1 MDGRMASELIPAEL
15 TLTLFE
21 APAREAGDAI
31 RKTFRFSGV
40 AAEYKDDGTPN
51 RTPVTVADKQVNALV
66 IQKLRAQMPS
76 PELSITG
83 EEQSDQRKGA
93 RYEIFVDPIDGTF
106 PYAAGIPVST
116 FMIAL
121 VTENQPQLACIYDP
135 FGDQLFSAQ
144 RGRGA
149 TLNGKPIS
157 VSTHTTFGGPT
168 IIGSVWW
175 NTSPFN
181 VGQLAGLLPTLTNA
195 SIINLLS
202 IGYMGAKVASG
213 EFAATLFPGHNA
225 HDTAALHLLV
235 EEAGGVV
242 TDIMGN
248 PLDYSKPLKGHI
260 AANKALHGQLVE
272 LVKKFN
278 PPVR

>member
-1 MDGRMASELIPAEL
+1 MVGRMASDLIPPEL
-15 TLTLFE
+15 TLSFFE
-21 APAREAGDAI
+21 ELARAAGDEI

-66 IQKLRAQMPS
+66 IQKLRARMPS
-76 PELSITG
+76 PTLSITG
-83 EEQSDQRKGA
+83 EEQSDQRRGA

-121 VTENQPQLACIYDP
+121 VTDNQPQLACIYDP

-144 RGRGA
+144 SGLGA
-149 TLNGKPIS
+149 TLNGKRIS
-157 VSTHTTFGGPT
+157 VSTHTTFSAQT

-181 VGQLAGLLPTLTNA
+181 VGQLAGLLPTTTNA

-248 PLDYSKPLKGHI
+248 AIDYSKPLKGHI
-260 AANKALHGQLVE
+260 AANKALHAQLVD
-272 LVKKFN
+272 LVRKFN